1 MIINRSHSGDFY
13 GFSSLVN
20 FEKKKEGGEKNAS
33 VLLLPDLTAAFIGC
47 SHEHTFVAGT
57 GDQAA
62 LDGCVN
68 TRDGNQE
75 ADMSGPTRDPSVQ

>member
-1 MIINRSHSGDFY
+1 MAFP
-13 GFSSLVN
+13 
-20 FEKKKEGGEKNAS
+20 
-33 VLLLPDLTAAFIGC
+33 VLLILKKRGGKKCIASFLTDLTAAFIGC
-47 SHEHTFVAGT
+47 SHEHTFVTGT

-75 ADMSGPTRDPSVQ
+75 ADMSGPTRDRSLQ